1 MRPRRSSHDLS
12 DNVLGGSSFM
22 PRVVSLSLHYD
33 EFPAHFKL
41 EASWL
46 DDPVVEHNVHDK
58 NSHPSSHYLQQRYNG
73 RGRRCHGRPGSST
86 EMHYWLSEASEN
98 RPLLLLS
105 KRSKLAI
112 A

>member
-1 MRPRRSSHDLS
+1 MRPRRSSYDLS
-12 DNVLGGSSFM
+12 DNVLCSSFM
-22 PRVVSLSLHYD
+22 PRVVVSLSLHYD

-98 RPLLLLS
+98 RLLLS